1 MIVAIDGFEWRD
13 RPTGVGRFMKNLLST
28 LIPAA
33 PEHRFFLFLCAPLQS
48 PPDWPNLT
56 LVVKDHAG
64 GFCRWQNM
72 ILPGLIA
79 RYGCDRLLA
88 PNNLSPLRPGVP
100 TLVVVHDVSWRGTPR
115 DYSWK
120 QRLSLDL
127 RARWSL
133 RRAAA
138 VVAVSAFS
146 AGEVERWY
154 GIDRR
159 RIHVIHHGLQPGLQ
173 RASAQDIAAF
183 RERRGLTGRTVVGF
197 LGAQFGRRHIGELTR
212 AVERLR
218 RQRDAV
224 LLLAG
229 PDRTRPASR
238 PGRDP
243 DWLMRLP
250 WLPED
255 ETALF
260 YSCLDLSCYLSDYEG
275 FGLPPMEALQ
285 CGTVPLL
292 LAGSS
297 LSELYSGCALFEASP
312 DPDRLADAMDAF
324 LRSTERRSELLAAW
338 RERSGRFSWDDAA
351 QNYLQLLSCLAGAG
365 EA

>member
-1 MIVAIDGFEWRD
+1 
-13 RPTGVGRFMKNLLST
+13 
-28 LIPAA
+28 
-33 PEHRFFLFLCAPLQS
+33 
-48 PPDWPNLT
+48 
-56 LVVKDHAG
+56 
-64 GFCRWQNM
+64 
-72 ILPGLIA
+72 
-79 RYGCDRLLA
+79 
-88 PNNLSPLRPGVP
+88 
-100 TLVVVHDVSWRGTPR
+100 VVHDVSWRGTPR

-138 VVAVSAFS
+138 IAAVSAFS

-159 RIHVIHHGLQPGLQ
+159 CIHVIHHGLQPGLQ
-173 RASAQDIAAF
+173 RAAAPDIAAF
-183 RERRGLTGRTVVGF
+183 RERRGLAGRTVVGF
-197 LGAQFGRRHIGELTR
+197 LGAQFGRRHIVELIQ

-218 RQRDAV
+218 HQRDAV

-229 PDRTRPASR
+229 PDRARPASR
-238 PGRDP
+238 AGRDP
-243 DWLMRLP
+243 DWVMRLP
-250 WLPED
+250 WLPEE

-260 YSCLDLSCYLSDYEG
+260 YSSLDLSCYLSDYEG
-275 FGLPPMEALQ
+275 FGLPPMESLQ

-312 DPDRLADAMDAF
+312 DPDRLAAAMDAF
-324 LRSTERRSELLAAW
+324 LKSPGRRAELLMAW
-338 RERSGRFSWDDAA
+338 RERAGRLSWDDAA
-351 QNYLQLLSCLAGAG
+351 QRYLRLLSSLAGDK